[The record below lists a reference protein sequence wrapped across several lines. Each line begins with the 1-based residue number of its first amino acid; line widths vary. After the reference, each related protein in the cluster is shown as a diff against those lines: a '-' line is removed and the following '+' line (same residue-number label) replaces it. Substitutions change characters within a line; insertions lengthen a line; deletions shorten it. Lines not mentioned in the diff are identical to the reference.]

1 MSTIRRPMPQ
11 EIPPAT
17 SGGSASLSSLLTRFE
32 RSRRSQQLV
41 AAGAAIVTVAA
52 VAIRVRPL
60 EVLPAIL
67 VLCTGLSV
75 AGTCDALWR
84 LLPKRVVYPTWLV
97 GSVGLLA
104 AAATLGQW
112 AALRDA
118 GITTAAL
125 FTFFLLLHLA
135 SRGSAFAFGDVRLAL
150 PVGTTLGWFGLQ
162 TVLAGLLISSVT
174 AAILAMAVLLRT
186 RRRDAQVPLGTFL
199 ALGTIVAVLLH

>member
-1 MSTIRRPMPQ
+1 MSARPANA
-11 EIPPAT
+11 IPAGP
-17 SGGSASLSSLLTRFE
+17 SGRTASLSSLLTRFE
-32 RSRRSQQLV
+32 QTRRAQQLI

-60 EVLPAIL
+60 EVLPAML

-84 LLPKRVVYPTWLV
+84 LLPKRVVYPTWLL

-104 AAATLGQW
+104 AAATLGPW

-118 GITTAAL
+118 AITTTAL

-174 AAILAMAVLLRT
+174 AAALATAVLLRT